1 MKSTFFNNSLYI
13 RLSNLYKNRAS
24 TKEFTFGA
32 IANLNMIKKS
42 LWLKIFKKKYSEMN
56 ILFFLG
62 NILNKEIK
70 RRKKLIYTITFN
82 PALDYKIQIK
92 NFQPGEI
99 NRSEKEH
106 IVPGGKGIN
115 VSIVLKTLGL
125 DSTAFGFIA
134 GFVGEEIERKVK
146 EYGVKTDFIKIENNV
161 SRINVKIAEEDKETA
176 INGKG
181 PFINESYIEL
191 LYKKLEI
198 IQNGDILILS
208 GSVPKGISNDI
219 YKKICKELERKDV
232 KIIVDSTGEL
242 LLKTLKYHPFLIKP
256 NQEELGDIF
265 GVKISSQEDAIKY
278 AEELQIRGAQNVLV
292 SLGDKGAVLLDKNGY
307 SYKMKALKIE
317 NVINTVGAGDSMVAG
332 FLFGYETFYNY
343 EKALQMGIAAGTA
356 TTQSTF
362 LATNDQI
369 LQVFKALNLE
379 AKG

>member
-1 MKSTFFNNSLYI
+1 M
-13 RLSNLYKNRAS
+13 
-24 TKEFTFGA
+24 
-32 IANLNMIKKS
+32 
-42 LWLKIFKKKYSEMN
+42 
-56 ILFFLG
+56 
-62 NILNKEIK
+62 
-70 RRKKLIYTITFN
+70 IYTITFN

-99 NRSEKEH
+99 NRSEEGH
-106 IVPGGKGIN
+106 ILPGGKGIN

-134 GFVGEEIERKVK
+134 GFVGEEIERRVK
-146 EYGVKTDFIKIENNV
+146 EYGVKTDFIKIENNI
-161 SRINVKIAEEDKETA
+161 SRINVKIAEENKETA

-181 PFINESYIEL
+181 PFIDQSYMEL
-191 LYKKLEI
+191 LYKKIEI

-219 YKKICKELERKDV
+219 YENICKKLEKKDV

-256 NQEELGDIF
+256 NQDELGEIF

-278 AEELQIRGAQNVLV
+278 AEELQLRGAQNVLV

-332 FLFGYETFYNY
+332 FIFGYQTFHNY
-343 EKALQMGIAAGTA
+343 EKALQMGISAGTA

-362 LATNDQI
+362 LASNEQI
-369 LQVFKALNLE
+369 LQVFEDLS
-379 AKG
+379 

>member
-1 MKSTFFNNSLYI
+1 M
-13 RLSNLYKNRAS
+13 
-24 TKEFTFGA
+24 
-32 IANLNMIKKS
+32 
-42 LWLKIFKKKYSEMN
+42 
-56 ILFFLG
+56 
-62 NILNKEIK
+62 
-70 RRKKLIYTITFN
+70 IYTITFN

-219 YKKICKELERKDV
+219 YKNICKELERKDV

-332 FLFGYETFYNY
+332 FIFGYETFYNY

-379 AKG
+379 VKG